1 LTTSRR
7 AALKEE
13 EDSIIM
19 EDDTTDSHQGESHDC
34 PARPP
39 ANEAYPTRISNH
51 VAELSN
57 QSGEDDDGSNGG
69 KASHGN
75 DHDAAAHSHDE
86 AYEDA
91 NNK

>member
-1 LTTSRR
+1 
-7 AALKEE
+7 
-13 EDSIIM
+13 M
-19 EDDTTDSHQGESHDC
+19 EDDTTDSHQEESHDC
-34 PARPP
+34 PAQPP
-39 ANEAYPTRISNH
+39 ADEASPTRISIH
-51 VAELSN
+51 VAELTS

-75 DHDAAAHSHDE
+75 DHDAAAHYHDE